1 MPGGRS
7 RVSSSFLTAPAST
20 GRALESPDP
29 CTKGSTKRRVNTTET
44 THPGGIIA
52 KDHED
57 VQFFFFHYQIVKKKE
72 KEKTSS
78 GVQVSQH

>member
-1 MPGGRS
+1 M
-7 RVSSSFLTAPAST
+7 
-20 GRALESPDP
+20 
-29 CTKGSTKRRVNTTET
+29 ET

>member
-1 MPGGRS
+1 MPGGGS
-7 RVSSSFLTAPAST
+7 RVSSSFPAAPAST
-20 GRALESPDP
+20 GQALESPDP

-44 THPGGIIA
+44 THPRGVIA

-57 VQFFFFHYQIVKKKE
+57 VRFFFFHYQIVKKEE
-72 KEKTSS
+72 KKKNFR